1 MTTSSDCVI
10 MDSPRGEPVYSEEQ
24 LAQFARLRHA
34 WVEDGFRGDDQVG
47 FSNETEVRAFY
58 DALDQVRA

>member
-1 MTTSSDCVI
+1 